1 MAKRSKSTAHA
12 DATFSDDA
20 PAAPPTGESASA
32 EKLANGFETSLAAVE
47 QIVQQLENGE
57 LSLGDSL
64 IAYEKGVRHLRRCH
78 EQLSQVQR
86 KIELLVG
93 FDELGRPVTEPFE
106 ADSLSLEEKQRSR
119 GKRRGAEGE
128 RVDDSSGLF

>member
-1 MAKRSKSTAHA
+1 LAKRSKSPA
-12 DATFSDDA
+12 DADANISDDE
-20 PAAPPTGESASA
+20 P
-32 EKLANGFETSLAAVE
+32 ANGFELSLAAVE
-47 QIVQQLENGE
+47 QIVQQLESGE

-93 FDELGRPVTEPFE
+93 FDDSGRPVTEPFE
-106 ADSLSLEEKQRSR
+106 VDAMSLEEKQRSR
-119 GKRRGAEGE
+119 GKRRGADGE